1 VLSVAAKTSG
11 WFSSIW
17 TVLWKSALF
26 IFLWGL
32 LYAPFIIPFKD
43 LLAQGENHNPLQVQ
57 LFFQV
62 IGALAGLGAAWLMV
76 RFIDRRPF
84 TTLGFAP
91 GHLVRDIL
99 LGVWIGAAWLG
110 LSVLAL
116 WLIRCVSLRSSFPV
130 SMSASPLVWTAAALM
145 FNTVTQEVLVRSYIY
160 QTIQSKTNFM
170 WAIVGTSIFFVLLHG
185 GAFAGAWLP
194 ALNVFLAG
202 VFLGVAYHRTG
213 NLWLP
218 ITIHFTWNLL
228 LGPVFGLTVSGQN
241 QLNSGWQLLDVHGPA
256 LLTGGPFGME
266 GGLIVS
272 FTTTIGAAAM
282 FRLIR
287 RDTHQA
293 TPAIVLSGQSHS

>member
-1 VLSVAAKTSG
+1 VPCVAAKTSG

-17 TVLWKSALF
+17 TIIWKSALF

-32 LYAPFIIPFKD
+32 LYTPFIIPFKD
-43 LLAQGENHNPLQVQ
+43 LLAQRENHNPLQVQ
-57 LFFQV
+57 LYFQV
-62 IGALAGLGAAWLMV
+62 TGALAGLGAAWLMV

-99 LGVWIGAAWLG
+99 LGVWIGTAWLG

-116 WLIRCVSLRSSFPV
+116 WIIRCVALRSSLMISIP
-130 SMSASPLVWTAAALM
+130 PLVWTAAALM

-160 QTIQSKTNFM
+160 QTIQFQTNFL
-170 WAIVGTSIFFVLLHG
+170 WAIVGSSLFFVLLHG

-218 ITIHFTWNLL
+218 MAIHFTWNLL
-228 LGPVFGLTVSGQN
+228 LGPVLGLTVSGQN
-241 QLNSGWQLLDVHGPA
+241 QLNGGWQLFDVHGSA
-256 LLTGGPFGME
+256 LWTGGSFGVE
-266 GGLIVS
+266 GGLIVT
-272 FTTTIGAAAM
+272 FTTAIGAAAM
-282 FRLIR
+282 FRFVR
-287 RDTHQA
+287 RDNHNA
-293 TPAIVLSGQSHS
+293 TAAIVSAGQSPS